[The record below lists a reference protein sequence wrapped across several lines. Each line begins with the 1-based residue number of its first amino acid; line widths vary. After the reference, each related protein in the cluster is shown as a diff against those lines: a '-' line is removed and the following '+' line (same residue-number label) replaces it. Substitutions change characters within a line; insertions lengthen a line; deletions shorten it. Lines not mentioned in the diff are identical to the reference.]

1 MQAWRIRYTPKECL
15 PVMTS
20 VGIVEGI
27 GKDCFVERVLCAV
40 QPVFR
45 ASHCVALAIDRMDAA
60 PLGFS
65 SVDGEG
71 ARFAGAH
78 FIASGYFRQDNN
90 LRLLG
95 RLAGGAVPG
104 PSMLSSQS
112 PVDVQNLDHRETC
125 YERLGIVE
133 RLSIVVCPRGPA
145 RPLFLNLYR
154 THRDGAVSG
163 RELDSLHA
171 LAPLLARALVRHA
184 ELAALPIRRSIS
196 DPFAT
201 LSARERAVIDGI
213 CAGLSTKEIAQQLD
227 IKVTTVITYRQRA
240 YQRLGI
246 QRRLDLI
253 RLLRQ

>member
-1 MQAWRIRYTPKECL
+1 VQAWLIRYTREECL
-15 PVMTS
+15 PAMTA

-27 GKDCFVERVLCAV
+27 GRDCFAERVLCAV

-45 ASHCVALAIDRMDAA
+45 ASHCVALAIDAADAA

-78 FIASGYFRQDNN
+78 FIASGYFREDNN

-95 RLAGGAVPG
+95 RLAREPVPG
-104 PSMLSSQS
+104 PSILSCQS
-112 PVDVQNLDHRETC
+112 PVDVRNLDHRETC

-133 RLSIVVCPRGPA
+133 RLSIVVCPHGPA
-145 RPLFLNLYR
+145 KPLFLNLYR
-154 THRDGAVSG
+154 TGRDGAVSG
-163 RELDSLHA
+163 RELDSLHT
-171 LAPLLARALVRHA
+171 LAPLLAGALARHA
-184 ELAALPIRRSIS
+184 ELVAAPVRRSTS
-196 DPFAT
+196 DPFAA
-201 LSARERAVIDGI
+201 LSARERTVIDGI

-246 QRRLDLI
+246 QRQLDLI